1 MGGPPFLQITQKK
14 PKFGYCCLLVHMHVM
29 VFRWC
34 GPPPQFLFI
43 WTDKMSVRPIDVRLF
58 LVDLLH
64 ERVLAYAKPKK
75 KEPLRLIQSNER
87 IIFISQSSSKVIKTF
102 YMFIKTSKFKNL
114 QLLIFHRY
122 KNTYKHVH
130 MLHIWAAD
138 DRLLYF
144 AWTWE
149 FVCFCFSVR
158 FLGERT
164 NKVFFLVQREK
175 KKRLVNWSAF
185 RA

>member
-1 MGGPPFLQITQKK
+1 MVWPTTTVSFHMDRQNVSSTDRRSVV
-14 PKFGYCCLLVHMHVM
+14 FGWSSTWES
-29 VFRWC
+29 F
-34 GPPPQFLFI
+34 
-43 WTDKMSVRPIDVRLF
+43 SVR
-58 LVDLLH
+58 
-64 ERVLAYAKPKK
+64 KTKK

-138 DRLLYF
+138 DRLLYN

>member
-1 MGGPPFLQITQKK
+1 MVWPTTTVSFHMDRQNVSSTDRRSVV
-14 PKFGYCCLLVHMHVM
+14 FGWSSTWES
-29 VFRWC
+29 F
-34 GPPPQFLFI
+34 
-43 WTDKMSVRPIDVRLF
+43 SVR
-58 LVDLLH
+58 
-64 ERVLAYAKPKK
+64 KTKKK

-138 DRLLYF
+138 DRLFYI
-144 AWTWE
+144 ARTWE
-149 FVCFCFSVR
+149 FVCFCFS
-158 FLGERT
+158 FS
-164 NKVFFLVQREK
+164 FFGGKEQIKFFFGPKREK
-175 KKRLVNWSAF
+175 EEIS
-185 RA
+185 